1 MEDTNNDNLPDRYYQ
16 NQLVSLSGAAATSGL
31 STNPVPFS
39 SAYNFSFV
47 GIPTGIYNVNF
58 SMPANYTLISG
69 SSAKPVSNLNVTSA
83 GNSTTTWTIEIERQ
97 CENTPTDDDSDLFV
111 DCNDSM
117 CHCDG
122 KISNPLS
129 CGPAAVC
136 PTPIPTAT
144 PTTAV
149 PTPTPT
155 NVPGCVSSVGA
166 SCGIRCCNN
175 LSCTSGGVCANPTS
189 TPTPTPTRTPTPTV
203 AATPIPQEPGPD
215 TECSDNVDNADPEDT
230 LRDGEDPGCIDE
242 NGYWDPNDDNE
253 SDKPSCATS
262 SLLPARV
269 DAGYTATA
277 QVLNCVSVTPPFEW
291 TPTPINKGGGSQC
304 SDGSD
309 NDSDSLID
317 SYDPGC
323 HSDGNP
329 GNPNSYD
336 PKDNDESNSG
346 GPLPECSDGADN
358 DADSFID
365 FPNDPGCTDP
375 NDNNESSI
383 PYPECSDGIDN
394 GDADPLVDYL
404 DPECHSDGNPSHQD
418 TYNPND
424 PSESGGADTC
434 SDASIS
440 GVVTAGNSSSSRAT
454 WTAPTCPGNQDLTC
468 PVGVTINGAG
478 GSVDI
483 NIGTVTVNPTYN
495 VTARTL
501 LDDGYNNCTS
511 GSSVYASN
519 VQVSLTRT
527 GPLAQETRT
536 RTMTGPETFYCQING
551 QNYELAIAPP
561 VGYRGVSSSIS
572 GGSGSMLSPTQ
583 FSFSL
588 ASTNPTVT
596 FCITDL
602 APWYQTDAGDVR
614 FNTIDNPIPPGKSAS
629 KNVSSPS
636 LLFSSSGNSDI
647 GLGSASPNGDKE
659 WVIDQ
664 EYNYNKNMKSVNGAA
679 AYTFY
684 KSRIKQ
690 RNITLNTINN
700 GASGSIAPS
709 ATGIYEI
716 TGDSNGVFNLTGYTH
731 PPVSGGAQARVVL
744 LVPGDLTISSTMN
757 VPPGGLLI
765 VAVKGNLTIDE
776 SVGDDVA
783 DYALTTSHLDGI
795 FTSEEDILIP
805 GTLCS
810 DGATPDLKLNI
821 AGSLVANSRKPFA
834 EDPTAGIVDN
844 QRSLCQ
850 GDADYASLNVA
861 TRPDFLLQL
870 TDFYKTTYTRWK
882 EVRP

>member
-1 MEDTNNDNLPDRYYQ
+1 
-16 NQLVSLSGAAATSGL
+16 
-31 STNPVPFS
+31 
-39 SAYNFSFV
+39 
-47 GIPTGIYNVNF
+47 
-58 SMPANYTLISG
+58 
-69 SSAKPVSNLNVTSA
+69 
-83 GNSTTTWTIEIERQ
+83 
-97 CENTPTDDDSDLFV
+97 
-111 DCNDSM
+111 M

-129 CGPAAVC
+129 CGPTATC

-144 PTTAV
+144 PTVAP

-309 NDSDSLID
+309 NDSDSQID
-317 SYDPGC
+317 SYDIGC

-365 FPNDPGCTDP
+365 FPSDPGCTDP
-375 NDNNESSI
+375 DDNNESSI

-404 DPECHSDGNPSHQD
+404 DPECHSDNNPTHQD
-418 TYNPND
+418 TYDPND

-440 GVVTAGNSSSSRAT
+440 GVVTAGNASSSRAT

-483 NIGTVTVNPTYN
+483 NVGTVTVNPTYN
-495 VTARTL
+495 ITAITR

-588 ASTNPTVT
+588 ASTNPTIT

-700 GASGSIAPS
+700 GASGNVAPS
-709 ATGIYEI
+709 TTGIYEI
-716 TGDSNGVFNLTGYTH
+716 TGDSSGNFNLTGYTH
-731 PPVSGGAQARVVL
+731 PTVSGTPGRVVL
-744 LVPGDLTISSTMN
+744 LVPGNLTISSTMN

-783 DYALTTSHLDGI
+783 DYDSTTSHLDGI

-810 DGATPDLKLNI
+810 DGVTADLKLNI